1 MSQAKYNNESYNKR
15 VVEMKK
21 TLRNVIT
28 LIVFVSIIKVII
40 NLIV

>member
-1 MSQAKYNNESYNKR
+1 MNHVKYNNDSYNKR

-21 TLRNVIT
+21 AIRNAIT

>member
-1 MSQAKYNNESYNKR
+1 MNHVKYNNDSYNKR

-21 TLRNVIT
+21 ALRNVIT

>member
-1 MSQAKYNNESYNKR
+1 MNNEKYNNESYNKR

-21 TLRNVIT
+21 ALISIIT
-28 LIVFVSIIKVII
+28 LVVFVSLIKVII

>member
-1 MSQAKYNNESYNKR
+1 MNNEKYNNESYNKR

-21 TLRNVIT
+21 ALKSL
-28 LIVFVSIIKVII
+28 LILILCVCLIKEII